1 MKNYLKL
8 TNFELSRFFKL
19 YVVLIGL
26 TLVMQ
31 TVGII
36 WMSNTYMG
44 SVEGLLLEG
53 NTAELIKMNLGTFSF
68 STLTTSLLFS
78 GPIIIC
84 IASLLIYV
92 FLIWYRDWFG
102 KNTFVYR
109 LFMLPTARMNL
120 FFAKAT
126 SIFLMVL
133 GLVSLQLVFILI
145 ESQIAKLIVPT
156 TYMESQNLNQ
166 IINGFDYMRVLYPTT
181 LIEFLINYGIG
192 FMAVFVIFTGILFER
207 SFRLKGILFGIL
219 FAGISLFVFISPILL
234 QVTIL
239 EGFFYP
245 VELFILMV
253 ITGLIVIAGSVWI
266 SNYLLNKKIRV

>member
-1 MKNYLKL
+1 VKNYLKL

-44 SVEGLLLEG
+44 SVEDQLLEG
-53 NTAELIKMNLGTFSF
+53 STAELIKMNLGTFSLSMF
-68 STLTTSLLFS
+68 TRSFMFS

-84 IASLLIYV
+84 IATLLIYV

-145 ESQIAKLIVPT
+145 ESEIAKLIVPT
-156 TYMESQNLNQ
+156 TYMESQTLNQ